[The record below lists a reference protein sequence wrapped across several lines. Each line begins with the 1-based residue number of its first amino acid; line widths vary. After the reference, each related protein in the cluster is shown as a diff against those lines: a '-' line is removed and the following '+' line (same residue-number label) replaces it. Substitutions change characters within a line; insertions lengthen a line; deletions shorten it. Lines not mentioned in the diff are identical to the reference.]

1 MNPADLTSRA
11 NGRRPSDIFSGAA
24 VKRKFV
30 AEVLDIVR
38 KTAISHQTFI
48 EGTMVSSS
56 ERNEWT
62 LPTGKAVKTAP
73 FWGRPSSLYVEGEE
87 ARARLMQ
94 AMGIDLAN
102 SHTYRKYLR

>member
-11 NGRRPSDIFSGAA
+11 KGRRPSDVFNGAA

-30 AEVLDIVR
+30 EEVLDIIR
-38 KTAISHQTFI
+38 KTATSHQTFI

-56 ERNEWT
+56 ERSEWT
-62 LPTGKAVKTAP
+62 LHAGKAVKTAP

-94 AMGIDLAN
+94 AMGIDLGS
-102 SHTYRKYLR
+102 SHTYRKYL

>member
-1 MNPADLTSRA
+1 MNPATPTSPA
-11 NGRRPSDIFSGAA
+11 KGRRPSDIFNGAA

-30 AEVLDIVR
+30 EEVLDIIR
-38 KTAISHQTFI
+38 KTATSHPTSI

-73 FWGRPSSLYVEGEE
+73 FWGRPSSLYVDDEQ
-87 ARARLMQ
+87 ARARIMQ
-94 AMGIDLAN
+94 AMGIDLKN
-102 SHTYRKYLR
+102 SHTYRKYL

>member
-1 MNPADLTSRA
+1 MNPATPTSQA
-11 NGRRPSDIFSGAA
+11 KGMRPSDIFNGAT

-30 AEVLDIVR
+30 EEVLDSIR
-38 KTAISHQTFI
+38 KTATSHQTFT

-73 FWGRPSSLYVEGEE
+73 FWGRPSSLYVDDEE
-87 ARARLMQ
+87 ARTRIMQ
-94 AMGIDLAN
+94 VMGIDLKN
-102 SHTYRKYLR
+102 SHTYRKYL